1 MGFCREVLFMS
12 LPAYLPA
19 LAAAVVVHEAG
30 HISAALVFGVELRRI
45 RILPAGFL
53 IDYEAGSVPYS
64 KSAIILLAGAAANL
78 LAAAVTALFC
88 GTKAYFFA
96 VNIGLAFFNLLPM
109 YGLDGGGVLFYI
121 LALSISGADADAR
134 AARITRVICG
144 VVLFLFWLAAVY
156 INVKSGGSL
165 PMLFAAVYLIT
176 RYAAEDMKG
185 V

>member
-1 MGFCREVLFMS
+1 MGF
-12 LPAYLPA
+12 
-19 LAAAVVVHEAG
+19 AVRCFLCLYQHIFLRSRPQLWYMKG

-109 YGLDGGGVLFYI
+109 YGLDGGGVL
-121 LALSISGADADAR
+121 LH
-134 AARITRVICG
+134 TC
-144 VVLFLFWLAAVY
+144 
-156 INVKSGGSL
+156 
-165 PMLFAAVYLIT
+165 LI
-176 RYAAEDMKG
+176 Y
-185 V
+185 